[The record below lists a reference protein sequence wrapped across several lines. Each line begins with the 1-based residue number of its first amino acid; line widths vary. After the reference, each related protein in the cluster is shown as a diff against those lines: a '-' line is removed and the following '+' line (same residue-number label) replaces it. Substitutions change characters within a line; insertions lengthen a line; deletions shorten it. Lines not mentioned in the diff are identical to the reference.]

1 MQQLA
6 KPEEGKYNQYTQILD
21 DHKNFNAQIFS
32 CTMNHIRH
40 EKIFG

>member
-6 KPEEGKYNQYTQILD
+6 KPEEGIYNQYTHILD
-21 DHKNFNAQIFS
+21 DYKNFNDQIFS